1 MRPLLFVQAFMHV
14 DERAAWLQAAAS
26 PDSCTNLSLDPSCRS
41 AAVSAELVPLLL
53 FSSNDYIG
61 LSAHPAV
68 KSAAAEAA
76 AQVGGSEPAPQSWLN
91 QNTHILAIDYNSSC
105 VF

>member
-1 MRPLLFVQAFMHV
+1 MHI
-14 DERAAWLQAAAS
+14 DEHAAWMQAAAS
-26 PDSCTNLSLDPSCRS
+26 PDSCTSLPLDPRCRS

-76 AQVGGSEPAPQSWLN
+76 AEVGGAEAAP
-91 QNTHILAIDYNSSC
+91 
-105 VF
+105 